1 MGYCQIKL
9 VFCVAAV
16 FLKGFPNFQ
25 NRRIFLFR
33 MSIKNYKSLVPLN
46 LESGEILEDFTLAYT
61 TYGRLNADASNVIW
75 VIHALTGDSNAADW
89 WSGIVG
95 ERAIYNFSDHFIIC
109 ANLLGSCY
117 GSTNPLSENPKT
129 GLLYYNR
136 FPIVTTRDLAFSLEL
151 LREHLKIETIHTLIG
166 GSLGGQVALEWAYL
180 LGNKLKY
187 AIVVASTAKTSPWV
201 IGFNEAQRMA
211 IASDSS
217 WGQAQEDAGL
227 KGLEA
232 ARAMAMLSYRNPQDL
247 NAKQKETTDKLDG
260 FLAASYLRYQGAKL
274 TKRFNAF
281 SYWTLTKAMDS
292 HDIGRGR
299 GGCEKALAEITATV
313 LAIGVDSDLLFLDQ
327 EAQDLIKAIKKGEH
341 ATLFSPAGHDAFLI
355 EFEQLSKLIEDFYQK
370 VE

>member
-1 MGYCQIKL
+1 M
-9 VFCVAAV
+9 VT
-16 FLKGFPNFQ
+16 
-25 NRRIFLFR
+25 R
-33 MSIKNYKSLVPLN
+33 NYKSSIPLP
-46 LESGEILEDFTLAYT
+46 LESGEILEDFTVAYT
-61 TYGRLNADASNVIW
+61 TYGSLNADASNVIW

-95 ERAIYNFSDHFIIC
+95 EKAIYNYSNHFIIC

-129 GLLYYNR
+129 GLPYYDR
-136 FPIVTTRDLAFSLEL
+136 FPLVSTRDLAFSLEL
-151 LREHLKIETIHTLIG
+151 LRKHLQIDTIHTLIG

-180 LGNKLKY
+180 LGNKLNH

-211 IASDSS
+211 IATDST
-217 WGQAQEDAGL
+217 WGQPQDDAGI

-247 NAKQKETTDKLDG
+247 NAKQKETADKLDD
-260 FLAASYLRYQGAKL
+260 FLASSYLRYQGSKL

-299 GGCEKALAEITATV
+299 GGVEKALKSIQAQVFAV
-313 LAIGVDSDLLFLDQ
+313 GVNSDLLFLAEEARFLSQ
-327 EAQDLIKAIKKGEH
+327 EVHSGSYGEIVS
-341 ATLFSPAGHDAFLI
+341 TAGHDAFLI
-355 EFEQLSKLIEDFYQK
+355 EFTQLTSLIEEFYRSY
-370 VE
+370 

>member
-1 MGYCQIKL
+1 M
-9 VFCVAAV
+9 VT
-16 FLKGFPNFQ
+16 
-25 NRRIFLFR
+25 RI
-33 MSIKNYKSLVPLN
+33 YKSSIPLP
-46 LESGEILEDFTLAYT
+46 LESGENLEDFTVAYT
-61 TYGRLNADASNVIW
+61 TYGSLNADASNVIW

-95 ERAIYNFSDHFIIC
+95 EKATYNYSNHFIIC

-129 GLLYYNR
+129 GLPYYDR
-136 FPIVTTRDLAFSLEL
+136 FPLVSTRDLAFSLEL
-151 LREHLKIETIHTLIG
+151 LRKHLQIDTIHTLIG

-180 LGNKLKY
+180 LGNKLKH

-201 IGFNEAQRMA
+201 IAFNEAQRMA
-211 IASDSS
+211 IATDST
-217 WGQAQEDAGL
+217 WGKQQDDAGI

-247 NAKQKETTDKLDG
+247 NEKQKETAHKLDG
-260 FLAASYLRYQGAKL
+260 FLASSYLRYQGSKL

-299 GGCEKALAEITATV
+299 GGSAKALAEISATV
-313 LAIGVDSDLLFLDQ
+313 LAVGVNSDLLFLDQ
-327 EAQDLIKAIKKGEH
+327 ESQELIKSIKKGEH
-341 ATLFSPAGHDAFLI
+341 ATLLSPAGHDAFLI
-355 EFEQLSKLIEDFYQK
+355 EFEQLSRLIEEFYQK
-370 VE
+370 HNA